1 MKTKISIIVPVYQ
14 VEDFITSTIESILNQ
29 TFKDFEV
36 LVVNDGT
43 KDNSIN
49 IAKELTKNDERFIYI
64 DQKNS
69 GLSMARNNAIDIVK
83 GDYISFVD
91 SDDYLHCEHY
101 KYMYNKIIEEAADV
115 CVCDVD
121 LVRENRSFITSRKNN
136 YTNAITGIEAFVDEI
151 QAISILSVAQAKLYR
166 RELFNDIRYPK
177 GLFYED
183 KGTTYKLF
191 LKAKKVSFVNKSLYY
206 YTQRQGS
213 ITKGLSNKKIE
224 DRIIVL
230 KDMKIYLKEHKIF
243 DKYVK
248 EYTVCYLLNIPLAL
262 GTLIAMYSNDYPRQV
277 KELLMKV
284 DSELFTFKNIFLL
297 RKINLKK
304 MLGLLLLKI
313 SPKIFL
319 KIAVKQKLKSV
330 Q

>member
-1 MKTKISIIVPVYQ
+1 MKAVIISIVVPVYQ
-14 VEDFITSTIESILNQ
+14 VEDFIKYTINSLICQ
-29 TFKDFEV
+29 TFKNFEV

-43 KDNSIN
+43 KDKSIE
-49 IAKELTKNDERFIYI
+49 ITKKITENDERFIYI
-64 DQKNS
+64 NQENS
-69 GLSMARNNAIDIVK
+69 GLSVARNNAIDVAK
-83 GDYISFVD
+83 GDYISFLD
-91 SDDYLHCEHY
+91 SDDYLHCDHY
-101 KYMYNKIIEEAADV
+101 EYMYKKIIEEAADV

-136 YTNAITGIEAFVDEI
+136 YTNSIDGIEAFIDEI
-151 QAISILSVAQAKLYR
+151 QAISILSTAPAKLYKK
-166 RELFNDIRYPK
+166 ELFEDIRYPA

-183 KGTTYKLF
+183 KATTYKIF
-191 LKAKKVSFVNKSLYY
+191 LKAKKVCFINKSLYY

-224 DRIIVL
+224 DRITVL
-230 KDMKIYLKEHKIF
+230 KNMKIYLKDRNIF

-262 GTLIAMYSNDYPRQV
+262 GVLIAMYSNDYPSQV
-277 KELLMKV
+277 KEFLMKV
-284 DSELFTFKNIFLL
+284 DSELFTFRNIFLL
-297 RKINLKK
+297 RKTNLKK

-319 KIAVKQKLKSV
+319 KIAVKQKRKN
-330 Q
+330 